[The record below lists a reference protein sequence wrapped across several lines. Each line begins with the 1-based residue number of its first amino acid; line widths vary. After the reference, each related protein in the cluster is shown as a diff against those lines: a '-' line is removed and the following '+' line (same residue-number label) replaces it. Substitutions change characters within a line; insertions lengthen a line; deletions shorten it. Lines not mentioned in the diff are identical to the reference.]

1 VPSPTGAVQ
10 TARYRAAPDRAPS
23 PTSGGAAPA
32 STLRIAFLIRSLG
45 YGGAERQLVVLAS
58 ALRARGHTVSVLT
71 FYPGGELEPELR
83 NAGVRVRSLEKRGRW
98 DIATFLASLRRALR
112 EESPDVLHSYL
123 VVPNIVAATIRP
135 LFPRA
140 RVVWGERA
148 SNMDL
153 SHYDWVS
160 RFSSGLARRLC
171 RVPDL
176 LIVNSRAGFE
186 YAVARGYPREKM
198 LVIPNGIDTERFAPD
213 AAARRRVR
221 DEWQVSGIE
230 RLVGLVGRLDPVK
243 DHRTFLNAAA
253 QAGRDL
259 DGVRFVCV
267 GDGDPRYR
275 SEMQQTA
282 TALGIGDRVSWVGAR
297 ADMPAVYNAL
307 DIACLSSAS
316 EGFPNVLAEAMACG
330 IPSVTTDVGDCAW
343 LMPRPDL
350 IAPPGDATAL
360 ATRMRSLLDSEP
372 RETAAIGRELRER
385 IVEHFSVAS
394 LVSNTEQALFGLFG
408 RAPA

>member
-1 VPSPTGAVQ
+1 MPSPNGAVQ

-135 LFPRA
+135 LFPGA

-186 YAVARGYPREKM
+186 YAVAG
-198 LVIPNGIDTERFAPD
+198 G
-213 AAARRRVR
+213 
-221 DEWQVSGIE
+221 
-230 RLVGLVGRLDPVK
+230 
-243 DHRTFLNAAA
+243 
-253 QAGRDL
+253 
-259 DGVRFVCV
+259 
-267 GDGDPRYR
+267 
-275 SEMQQTA
+275 
-282 TALGIGDRVSWVGAR
+282 
-297 ADMPAVYNAL
+297 
-307 DIACLSSAS
+307 
-316 EGFPNVLAEAMACG
+316 
-330 IPSVTTDVGDCAW
+330 
-343 LMPRPDL
+343 
-350 IAPPGDATAL
+350 
-360 ATRMRSLLDSEP
+360 
-372 RETAAIGRELRER
+372 
-385 IVEHFSVAS
+385 
-394 LVSNTEQALFGLFG
+394 
-408 RAPA
+408 